1 MLRVEHNYAAKDWLR
16 DGRPVIVRA
25 IKDTDKELLQQIM
38 KDVSAESRYN
48 RFLCAKKILT
58 ASELRYFT
66 EIDFDKHIGLIV
78 SLCDEAG
85 EHPIAVGR
93 YIAIAHGAGGHSGGA
108 DGCANGDDQGVN
120 GGDHGGANGGS
131 AELALLVGE
140 AYQRQGIGS
149 ILLNHLANIALT
161 KGVSEFVC
169 YIMPENRKMLNFLR
183 DSKYPVVR
191 RPEPGSIVHMTV
203 GLKGEA
209 QSA

>member
-1 MLRVEHNYAAKDWLR
+1 M
-16 DGRPVIVRA
+16 
-25 IKDTDKELLQQIM
+25 
-38 KDVSAESRYN
+38 
-48 RFLCAKKILT
+48 
-58 ASELRYFT
+58 
-66 EIDFDKHIGLIV
+66 
-78 SLCDEAG
+78 
-85 EHPIAVGR
+85 GR
-93 YIAIAHGAGGHSGGA
+93 YIAIADGAGGHSGG
-108 DGCANGDDQGVN
+108 DHDGDD
-120 GGDHGGANGGS
+120 GGHHGGANGGS

-140 AYQRQGIGS
+140 VYQRQGIGS

-191 RPEPGSIVHMTV
+191 RPEPGSIVHMSV

>member
-1 MLRVEHNYAAKDWLR
+1 MLSVEHNYAAKDWLR

-78 SLCDEAG
+78 SRCDEAG

-93 YIAIAHGAGGHSGGA
+93 YIAIAHGAGGQSGGD
-108 DGCANGDDQGVN
+108 DGDL
-120 GGDHGGANGGS
+120 HGGGNGGS

-191 RPEPGSIVHMTV
+191 RPEPGSIVHMSV

>member
-1 MLRVEHNYAAKDWLR
+1 MLSAEHNYAAKDWLR

-48 RFLCAKKILT
+48 RFFCAKKILT

-66 EIDFDKHIGLIV
+66 EIDFDKHIALIV

-93 YIAIAHGAGGHSGGA
+93 YIAIADGASGHSGGDH
-108 DGCANGDDQGVN
+108 DGND
-120 GGDHGGANGGS
+120 GGDHRGGNGGS

-191 RPEPGSIVHMTV
+191 LPEPGSIVQMSV
-203 GLKGEA
+203 GLKGKA